1 MSILKGIMANILTG
15 CRIILSLI
23 MLHLPVFSPGFYA
36 CYLMAGITDMVDG
49 TVARKLGTE
58 SEFGERFDTIA
69 DFIFVISALYKLLP
83 AVEISMEIWIWTG
96 TIAVIK
102 MVNTMYGFAVQRRL
116 IAIHSWANK
125 MTGLVL
131 FVLPFS
137 FDVIDIRYSAAAV
150 CMLATFAAVQEG
162 HVIRCQK
169 G

>member
-1 MSILKGIMANILTG
+1 MLANLLTG

-23 MLHLPVFSPGFYA
+23 LLYLPVFSSGFYA

-49 TVARKLGTE
+49 TVARKRGTE

-69 DFIFVISALYKLLP
+69 DFIFVISALYRLLP
-83 AVEISMEIWIWTG
+83 AVDISMGIRVWIG
-96 TIAVIK
+96 VIAVIK
-102 MVNTMYGFAVQRRL
+102 VINTMYGFAVQRRFT
-116 IAIHSWANK
+116 AIHSLANK
-125 MTGLVL
+125 MTGFML

-137 FDVIDIRYSAAAV
+137 FSVIDINYSAAAV
-150 CMLATFAAVQEG
+150 CLLATFAAVQEG